1 RSAVHAPHVPG
12 GAHGREGPAA
22 LPVSQRLVRPANRAR
37 TRRAAPACAPA
48 GAARGP
54 RRHGLRHGSRG
65 GPAMNRRP
73 RSQRMTI
80 VNGILLLVVLVVV
93 LQLWL
98 LTATMNGYLA
108 GDTAIVL
115 PAALAS

>member
-1 RSAVHAPHVPG
+1 
-12 GAHGREGPAA
+12 
-22 LPVSQRLVRPANRAR
+22 
-37 TRRAAPACAPA
+37 
-48 GAARGP
+48 
-54 RRHGLRHGSRG
+54 
-65 GPAMNRRP
+65 MNRRP

-115 PAALAS
+115 PAALASLGCLGINLVLLRYLHRL